1 MNFRA
6 YKKSEKR
13 LLPVNSLKS
22 ICIHS
27 ERLTEEEFNDLVI
40 MRGTGV
46 FDTTGKE
53 IFEGDICINEQKITG
68 VITYNIGA
76 WWLFFFDEPAKQLIG
91 DYLPYKKENTTLLI
105 TGIQSFVNY

>member
-6 YKKSEKR
+6 YKKSEKI

-22 ICIHS
+22 ICINS
-27 ERLTEEEFNDLVI
+27 ERLTEEEFDDLVI
-40 MRGTGV
+40 MRGTGM
-46 FDTTGKE
+46 FDVTGVE
-53 IFEGDICINEQKITG
+53 IFEGDICRNDVKETG
-68 VITYNIGA
+68 VITYNNGS
-76 WWLFFFDEPAKQLIG
+76 WWIFFFNEPAKQLIG